1 MELKFNI
8 YVLPQLFVSLCT
20 FAFGLFVFSRNRK
33 SSVNRSFLF
42 LALTI
47 SLWKFT
53 HFILYPLA
61 DPNAA
66 LLWGKSTFVL
76 IALIASAIYQ
86 FVISF
91 LKIRERWSLYLCYAL
106 SLFLIYLA
114 QREDFIVS
122 LTKYPWGNYPQ
133 VGPGHN
139 PYLAIWATMLL
150 ISLLR
155 LFIKLRQTESP
166 YVKKRIKFLLITLS
180 IAYLGAI
187 DYLPCYGINIY
198 PLGFIPILFFIGSM
212 AYAIVRY
219 RLMDIE
225 FIVTKVSIVGF
236 VFISAVTLLYFVTLN
251 LQPSVSNIFGKNWV
265 VLPISVS
272 FLVSYGLFKFTRF
285 VRKIEEIELSKKFPY
300 RSILKK
306 EAGRI
311 SMAKSINEL
320 LAYVVRDLSCS
331 VRLDHVGIFIWDND
345 NREFVLTKKI
355 NRVRKNLNLSSGLA
369 LPQDNPLIIE
379 LLRRKKPLVASE
391 IEFEIENRK
400 IPPEERDFLFKI
412 IKVMEDLGAEM
423 SIPCLCED
431 RILAIVNIGHKLN
444 IDEIVTEQDLELFF
458 SLSSNIART
467 IHDFMLKEEKIKLIV
482 ASQNILI
489 EAIEA
494 KDRYTRGHTD
504 RVADYCVLLGQ
515 SLEKQL
521 RAFPNSL
528 SSLKW
533 AAQLHDIGKIG
544 ISDNIL
550 LKPSLLDEKEWEMV
564 KKHPLN
570 GLKIVDPM
578 REWLGEDICAGIL
591 HHHENYDGT
600 GYPSHQEGE
609 NIHFFARIIRV
620 VDSFDAMT
628 TDRPYRRALS
638 KKEAMKEL
646 KTYKGTFYDPQI
658 VEAMEELYSTEEI

>member
-1 MELKFNI
+1 
-8 YVLPQLFVSLCT
+8 
-20 FAFGLFVFSRNRK
+20 
-33 SSVNRSFLF
+33 
-42 LALTI
+42 
-47 SLWKFT
+47 
-53 HFILYPLA
+53 
-61 DPNAA
+61 
-66 LLWGKSTFVL
+66 
-76 IALIASAIYQ
+76 
-86 FVISF
+86 
-91 LKIRERWSLYLCYAL
+91 
-106 SLFLIYLA
+106 
-114 QREDFIVS
+114 
-122 LTKYPWGNYPQ
+122 
-133 VGPGHN
+133 
-139 PYLAIWATMLL
+139 
-150 ISLLR
+150 
-155 LFIKLRQTESP
+155 
-166 YVKKRIKFLLITLS
+166 
-180 IAYLGAI
+180 
-187 DYLPCYGINIY
+187 
-198 PLGFIPILFFIGSM
+198 
-212 AYAIVRY
+212 
-219 RLMDIE
+219 
-225 FIVTKVSIVGF
+225 
-236 VFISAVTLLYFVTLN
+236 
-251 LQPSVSNIFGKNWV
+251 
-265 VLPISVS
+265 
-272 FLVSYGLFKFTRF
+272 
-285 VRKIEEIELSKKFPY
+285 
-300 RSILKK
+300 
-306 EAGRI
+306 
-311 SMAKSINEL
+311 
-320 LAYVVRDLSCS
+320 
-331 VRLDHVGIFIWDND
+331 
-345 NREFVLTKKI
+345 
-355 NRVRKNLNLSSGLA
+355 
-369 LPQDNPLIIE
+369 
-379 LLRRKKPLVASE
+379 
-391 IEFEIENRK
+391 
-400 IPPEERDFLFKI
+400 
-412 IKVMEDLGAEM
+412 MEDLGAEM